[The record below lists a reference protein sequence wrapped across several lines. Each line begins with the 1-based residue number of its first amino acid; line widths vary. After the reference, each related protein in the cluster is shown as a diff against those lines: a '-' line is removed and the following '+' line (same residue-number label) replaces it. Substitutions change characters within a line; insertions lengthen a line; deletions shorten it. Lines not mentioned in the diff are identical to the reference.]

1 MQKRNPDSD
10 SFFLDPRRESNS
22 DLKFRKLPFYPLNY
36 KGISVDKSSIKF
48 CNSQPLQHISRI
60 WLVIFRETGVP
71 KCRVGVAGSMLK
83 FGRVWRFSLPD

>member
-1 MQKRNPDSD
+1 MIIITA
-10 SFFLDPRRESNS
+10 FLYLRRESNP
-22 DLKFRKLPFYPLNY
+22 DLKFRKLSFYPLNY

-60 WLVIFRETGVP
+60 WLVIFRETGAP
-71 KCRVGVAGSMLK
+71 KCRAGVAGSMLK